1 MVTKDKITYGS
12 LNIYMYK
19 ITRKATKE
27 DNKRGRGEQQNYK
40 SDGQNKNDYSQSF

>member
-27 DNKRGRGEQQNYK
+27 DNKRGRETTELQIRWTK
-40 SDGQNKNDYSQSF
+40 TK